1 MLFYV
6 KKIYRNRLTRTTG
19 PGAPFPEDKIKC
31 MGYPPFMITF
41 SAAPFFLATDDSFLV
56 VYKPPRMHSS
66 PLKRSAVDAP
76 GSAPAGKY
84 VPGEQTLLDWCARSF
99 PEITAVRG
107 RNPWEGGLLHRLDY
121 ETRGLTLIARTQ
133 AAFDALL
140 AAGQAGRFVKEYA
153 ALTARAANSLPSMPA
168 PPFPAERLFTAGN
181 GLPPLSI
188 ESAFRPYGPGR
199 KAVRPV
205 PLTLSGEKPGKRA
218 PKEIALDR
226 GQPYRTGILETKAE
240 GELIGFRV
248 RICRG
253 FRHQIRCHLAWFGYP
268 LVNDA
273 LYGGMSRPGSP
284 GLELLAGAIAFPDPL
299 TGGVREYRLDDEKHG

>member
-1 MLFYV
+1 MTNA
-6 KKIYRNRLTRTTG
+6 ISTT
-19 PGAPFPEDKIKC
+19 
-31 MGYPPFMITF
+31 
-41 SAAPFFLATDDSFLV
+41 PFFFATDASFLV

-76 GSAPAGKY
+76 GGAPVGRC
-84 VPGEQTLLDWCARSF
+84 VSGEQTLLDWCVRSF
-99 PEITAVRG
+99 PEVTAVRG

-133 AAFDALL
+133 TAFDALL
-140 AAGQAGRFVKEYA
+140 AAGQAGCFVKEYA
-153 ALTARAANSLPSMPA
+153 ALTARAAKSLPSMPA
-168 PPFPAERLFTAGN
+168 PPFSAERLFEAGN
-181 GLPPLSI
+181 GLPQGPFMPSASPVSI

-205 PLTLSGEKPGKRA
+205 PVILSGEKPGKRA
-218 PKEIALDR
+218 PKEIVLDQ

-240 GELIGFRV
+240 GELIGFYV

-253 FRHQIRCHLAWFGYP
+253 FRHQIRCHLAWLGYP

-273 LYGGMSRPGSP
+273 LYGGVSRPEYP
-284 GLELLAGAIAFPDPL
+284 GLALLAKAIAFPDPL
-299 TGGVREYRLDDEKHG
+299 TGAARQFHLDCNNSVA